1 MVVAKIPGNYD
12 KDVLTELLKTMT
24 LTEIASK
31 IDVNKATLKRHCDKL
46 GVINPRAKQKT
57 ICKMNAK
64 SQQLNTTSN
73 HNNGGASAQT
83 KSILK
88 SPSKNPNPHPKIAEP
103 PIPDESEPIINLTP
117 ELIENAILKNLQRPN
132 KDATAAITLAKQ
144 WLETKSKLNIN
155 ERDEEE
161 LANVVKQSDSSE
173 LLAVIKPIL
182 DAQPTSLNENLEID
196 YAADD

>member
-57 ICKMNAK
+57 ICKMNATL
-64 SQQLNTTSN
+64 QQHNTTSN
-73 HNNGGASAQT
+73 TKHVGGSGKG
-83 KSILK
+83 KSHV
-88 SPSKNPNPHPKIAEP
+88 NHTPNPLSEAQNNPSVPEP
-103 PIPDESEPIINLTP
+103 STPIINLTP
-117 ELIENAILKNLQRPN
+117 DLIESAILRNLQSPD

-161 LANVVKQSDSSE
+161 LSNVVKQSDSSE
-173 LLAVIKPIL
+173 LLAVIKPTL
-182 DAQPTSLNENLEID
+182 DAPRTSLNENLEID
-196 YAADD
+196 YVADD